1 MKQQIL
7 LVEDDREI
15 ARIIKDT
22 LIKEGYTVT
31 WATTG
36 LKG

>member
-1 MKQQIL
+1 MEHIL

-22 LIKEGYTVT
+22 LTKEGYYVT

-36 LKG
+36 I